1 MQIWATFWV
10 HHRVFFP
17 TLIKETLHHL
27 LYTYWDILT
36 EKLFRCNVLRYS
48 VRHKND
54 RASEIQQTFY
64 SANKIQ
70 KSMWHPL
77 QECDVR
83 VSGMASYITPPH
95 TTFRRLPHKIAS
107 NYGGYTASQW
117 KNWTLI
123 YSLFCLKDLLPERH
137 IICWQ
142 KFVLACKLICSPIIS
157 KTDIV
162 SAELLFVKFGQKFEQ
177 FYGKKFVTPNIH
189 LPCHSKECVIECG
202 PVHAFWC
209 FSFERFNGILGSMQ
223 VNGRS
228 IEVQIMRK
236 LLAGRFVWGVTF
248 SNEFLET
255 FMPFFTPEKKM
266 IVLKV

>member
-1 MQIWATFWV
+1 MQVWATFWV
-10 HHRVFFP
+10 HHRVFFT

-83 VSGMASYITPPH
+83 VSGMASYITSPH

-142 KFVLACKLICSPIIS
+142 KF
-157 KTDIV
+157 D
-162 SAELLFVKFGQKFEQ
+162 
-177 FYGKKFVTPNIH
+177 
-189 LPCHSKECVIECG
+189 
-202 PVHAFWC
+202 
-209 FSFERFNGILGSMQ
+209 M
-223 VNGRS
+223 
-228 IEVQIMRK
+228 
-236 LLAGRFVWGVTF
+236 F
-248 SNEFLET
+248 SNHIQDWHCQCWIAFCKIWPKIWT
-255 FMPFFTPEKKM
+255 
-266 IVLKV
+266 VLWKEVCHP